1 MDVVDRWERWAP
13 ISGIVFAL
21 AFLTLFFLFFVPGE
35 LPADADAARIADYYK
50 GRGPA
55 AYLLMYAL
63 IGISGVA
70 LLWFSGSLRASLRR
84 EEPAPG
90 RLSAAALGGGV
101 AAAILLLA
109 GGATLLAPFT
119 VVIFNST
126 DALDPTLYA
135 VLSAMGFIA
144 INFGLLGGALMV
156 VATSLVA
163 LRWGGLPAWFGWVGV
178 VVALALALNI
188 LYFFGFFIWVGWLLL
203 ASTLQLARPADKTRL
218 RDRRAVEAPSPP
230 TATNPAG

>member
-50 GRGPA
+50 ERGPV

-63 IGISGVA
+63 IGMAGVA
-70 LLWFSGSLRASLRR
+70 LLWFSGSLWASLRR
-84 EEPAPG
+84 AEPAPG
-90 RLSAAALGGGV
+90 RLSSAALGGGV
-101 AAAILLLA
+101 ASAMLLLA
-109 GGATLLAPFT
+109 GGAALLAPFT

-135 VLSAMGFIA
+135 VASAMGFIA

-163 LRWGGLPAWFGWVGV
+163 LRCGGLPAWFGWVGL
-178 VVALALALNI
+178 VVAMALALNI

-203 ASTLQLARPADKTRL
+203 ASALLLARPVDKTRL
-218 RDRRAVEAPSPP
+218 RDRRAVEATSPP
-230 TATNPAG
+230 TATHPAR